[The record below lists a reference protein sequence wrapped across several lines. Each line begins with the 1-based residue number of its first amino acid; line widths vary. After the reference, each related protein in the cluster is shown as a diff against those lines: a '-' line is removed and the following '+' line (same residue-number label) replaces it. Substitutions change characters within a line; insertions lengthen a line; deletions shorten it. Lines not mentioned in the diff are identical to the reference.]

1 MKFMLI
7 AHATKD
13 SEAGWPPNPEL
24 LAAIGKLAEDMA
36 KAGVLVDMGGLA
48 PTSQGARVRLAG
60 GKVTVTDGP
69 FAETKEVIAGYAIVQ
84 VKSKEEAVELARRFW
99 EIHAEILGPSYV
111 GGGEIRRMHDSSDFG
126 PEGQKQ

>member
-7 AHATKD
+7 ANATKE
-13 SEAGWPPNPEL
+13 SEAGCPPNPEL
-24 LAAIGKLAEDMA
+24 LAAIGKLSEDMA

-69 FAETKEVIAGYAIVQ
+69 FAETKEVLGGYAIVQ

-99 EIHAEILGPSYV
+99 EIHAEVLGPSYV
-111 GGGEIRRMHDSSDFG
+111 GEGEIRRMYEPSDFG
-126 PEGQKQ
+126 PEGMKQ